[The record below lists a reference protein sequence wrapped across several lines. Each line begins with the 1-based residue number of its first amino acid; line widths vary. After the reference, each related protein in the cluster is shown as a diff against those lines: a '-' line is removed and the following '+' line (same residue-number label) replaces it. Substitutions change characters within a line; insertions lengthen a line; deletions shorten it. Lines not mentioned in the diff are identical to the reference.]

1 MHIEDEADRLIDPF
15 TLTPR
20 QLGQLVD
27 PKDPEG
33 LLRLG
38 GCEGLASHLHS
49 SLEYGLP
56 TRKSPPHRTQT
67 GVSRISS
74 ILSSKII
81 DPSSTTPTST
91 VDPGTQEDGYY
102 GARVSLYGRNALP
115 PRPIKSI
122 LQLMWMALKEKIIIL
137 LMIAAAVSLG
147 LGIYEDTR
155 TIYHRDPDTGEMVQE
170 SKVNW
175 VEGCAILVAVIIVIL
190 VGSIND
196 YQKEKQFQKLNA
208 KKEAREVKILRDGQ
222 WAQIPIEDVLVGDIM
237 SLEPGEI
244 AAADA
249 VLTQG
254 HGVQCDESGVTG
266 ESDVVL
272 KEPPPPPSSQEEG
285 NPPGLPSHSPPS
297 RKGSSIRITSSA
309 PLPAPSPPIISAMEH
324 APPDPFILSGSRV
337 LEGVGQCM
345 IIAVGKN
352 SIHGRTMLS
361 LQDDPEE
368 TPLQAKLNVLAEKIA
383 KLGSAAALLMLLV
396 LLIIYFASWGS
407 RDHGDAATVVSRVV
421 NIVISAVT
429 IVVVAVP
436 EGLPLAVTL
445 ALAFATSRMVREKN
459 LVRVLAACETM
470 GNATTICSD
479 KTGTLTQNRM
489 TVVAGRVYSQD
500 FGYGS
505 KEEEE
510 EEEEEDVAQV
520 PIEQEQIQVQDQGP
534 TTTAPSPV
542 KIMVESETS
551 TPRLTLPTHLKE
563 ILFEGAAVN
572 GTAFRDAQTGFM
584 TGSKTEVALME
595 WIESMGSG
603 DCGEIRSSKTILHMF
618 PFSSTKKRMA
628 SIVLLPPS
636 SPSKA
641 PGSEGGSR
649 SKRRVHVKGAAEIIL
664 DLCTTTMKVT
674 GQPGASDHAYQKMD
688 LTTTKKEELLKL
700 IDSYARQALRT
711 IALAYREVEGDDDD
725 DDHHHHHPVDEEDGE
740 DEEEK
745 WVKDLTLVAILGIA
759 DPLRE
764 GVPKAVEAC
773 QRAGVKV
780 RMVTGDS
787 RVTAEAIAR
796 RCGILPPHPL
806 SSNSNLNGNFMVQD
820 GPGSI
825 LEGPQFRSLT
835 PERQREAASSLSV
848 LARSSPEDKRIL
860 VMRLKELGDCV
871 AVTGDGTNDGPALKT
886 ANIGFAMGIA
896 GTEVAKEAASIILMD
911 DNFASLVRAISWGRC
926 VGDAVRKFLQFQLTV
941 NITAVVLT
949 FVSAIVDTN
958 DQVPV
963 LTAVQLLWVN
973 LIMDTLAALALATDP
988 PAPELLDRPP
998 DPFTAPL
1005 ISPQMWAMILAQA
1018 AYQLIVSFI
1027 LLYVSQDIPGVN
1039 LTRSQ
1044 LYTLTFNTFVWAQL
1058 FNEINCRRID
1068 NRRIN
1073 VLAGIHKNPWFISV
1087 LLITALLQVIIV
1099 QWGGHAF
1106 QTVPL
1111 PGSAWGVSIA
1121 LGFLSLPVGVIVRLI
1136 PADFITACWPSSS
1149 ASKAKAGKTLPL
1161 YGSGA
1166 GMAGGGAARRRKRW

>member
-1 MHIEDEADRLIDPF
+1 PF

-20 QLGQLVD
+20 QLGSLVD

-33 LLRLG
+33 LIQLG
-38 GCEGLASHLHS
+38 GSEGLAKRLHS

-56 TRKSPPHRTQT
+56 ARRSPPRRTQT

-81 DPSSTTPTST
+81 DPTSSLSPP
-91 VDPGTQEDGYY
+91 VMDLGTQEDGYY
-102 GARVSLYGRNALP
+102 GTRVTLYGCNALP
-115 PRPIKSI
+115 PRTIKSI

-155 TIYHRDPDTGEMVQE
+155 TVYHKDPDTGEMVQE

-175 VEGCAILVAVIIVIL
+175 VEGCAILIAVIIVIL

-208 KKEAREVKILRDGQ
+208 KKDAREVKVLRDGQ
-222 WAQIPIEDVLVGDIM
+222 WAQIPIENVLVGDIM

-249 VLTQG
+249 VLIQG

-266 ESDVVL
+266 ESDRD
-272 KEPPPPPSSQEEG
+272 KPGSSQESPAVTG
-285 NPPGLPSHSPPS
+285 KVQLSPPV
-297 RKGSSIRITSSA
+297 
-309 PLPAPSPPIISAMEH
+309 ISAMEH

-345 IIAVGKN
+345 VIAVGKN

-368 TPLQAKLNVLAEKIA
+368 TPLQAKLNILAEKIA
-383 KLGSAAALLMLLV
+383 KLGSAAALLMLIV

-445 ALAFATSRMVREKN
+445 ALAFATSRMVRENN

-489 TVVAGRVYSQD
+489 TVVAGQVFSRD
-500 FGYGS
+500 FGYGTEDHQEA
-505 KEEEE
+505 KA
-510 EEEEEDVAQV
+510 DVAKRST
-520 PIEQEQIQVQDQGP
+520 GP
-534 TTTAPSPV
+534 V
-542 KIMVESETS
+542 
-551 TPRLTLPTHLKE
+551 LPPPLRD
-563 ILFEGAAVN
+563 ILFEGVAVN

-595 WIESMGSG
+595 WVESMGSG
-603 DCGEIRSSKTILHMF
+603 DCGSIRSSKTILHMF
-618 PFSSTKKRMA
+618 PFSSTKKRMI
-628 SIVLLPPS
+628 SIVQVPS
-636 SPSKA
+636 
-641 PGSEGGSR
+641 GGEEER
-649 SKRRVHVKGAAEIIL
+649 GGGGGQGGRKRVHVKGAAEIVL
-664 DLCTTTMKVT
+664 DLCSSVMITDNS
-674 GQPGASDHAYQKMD
+674 GQGFLDGEEQGESYRKEVLVARR
-688 LTTTKKEELLKL
+688 KEELLGV

-711 IALAYREVEGDDDD
+711 IALAYREVDDNEG
-725 DDHHHHHPVDEEDGE
+725 EEDGE
-740 DEEEK
+740 KTISVTHQDHIDDQEEEGEEEEEK
-745 WVKDLTLVAILGIA
+745 WTKNLTLVAILGIA

-773 QRAGVKV
+773 QNAGVKV

-796 RCGILPPHPL
+796 RCGILPPQTSLPGA
-806 SSNSNLNGNFMVQD
+806 SQD
-820 GPGSI
+820 PATQEAPGAI
-825 LEGPQFRSLT
+825 LEGPQFRALD
-835 PERQREAASSLSV
+835 PERQREAAAALSV

-860 VMRLKELGDCV
+860 VVRLKELGECV

-941 NITAVVLT
+941 NITAVILT
-949 FVSAIVDTN
+949 FVSAIVDTG
-958 DQVPV
+958 DQTPV

-988 PAPELLDRPP
+988 PTPELLDRPP
-998 DPFTAPL
+998 DPIVAPL

-1027 LLYVSQDIPGVN
+1027 LLYVSRSIPGVQ
-1039 LTRSQ
+1039 LTHSE

-1068 NRRIN
+1068 NRRLN
-1073 VLAGIHKNPWFISV
+1073 VFAGIHRNPWFISV
-1087 LLITALLQVIIV
+1087 LLLTAILQVVIV
-1099 QWGGHAF
+1099 QWGGQAF
-1106 QTVPL
+1106 QTVPIS
-1111 PGSAWGVSIA
+1111 GAAWGVSIA
-1121 LGFLSLPVGVIVRLI
+1121 LGFLSIPVGVIVRLI
-1136 PADFITACWPSSS
+1136 P
-1149 ASKAKAGKTLPL
+1149 
-1161 YGSGA
+1161 
-1166 GMAGGGAARRRKRW
+1166 